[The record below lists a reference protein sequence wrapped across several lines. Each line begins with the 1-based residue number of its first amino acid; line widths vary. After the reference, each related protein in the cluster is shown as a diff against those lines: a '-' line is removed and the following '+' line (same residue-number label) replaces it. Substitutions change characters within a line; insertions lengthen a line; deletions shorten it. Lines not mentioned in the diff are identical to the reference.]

1 MFMLLLK
8 RVRTDLNSGNSFF
21 LECYKTIQGKVIY
34 IYLAIFSN
42 NVSVAIGALLPIA
55 GMGAAWIPVAA
66 GWKALCQHL
75 QQELKTRAEM

>member
-55 GMGAAWIPVAA
+55 GMGGSQW
-66 GWKALCQHL
+66 L
-75 QQELKTRAEM
+75 QDGRLFVSISNRN